1 MHNCN
6 SEFILYFIQRQKDG
20 RFQSA
25 LVLGIGLEFERNNI
39 YAGNN
44 FSEGPPDPKRDAQV
58 IRVQFDIVFS
68 LSNKRK
74 VFFRNIYFGTALKS
88 GPVETVPTGLV
99 ATALHHAGFMHFT
112 YL

>member
-1 MHNCN
+1 M
-6 SEFILYFIQRQKDG
+6 
-20 RFQSA
+20 
-25 LVLGIGLEFERNNI
+25 GIGLEFERNNI
-39 YAGNN
+39 YEGNN

-99 ATALHHAGFMHFT
+99 ATALYKDTVYATYNLKELSLKLLTSKYVCTDSWIDMHAH
-112 YL
+112 Y